1 MADHEDPLSGSA
13 PPMVRPKQPSNGMT
27 PIRYGDK
34 YNLGYES
41 RAEGEQ
47 YYVAPRG
54 VGAAKK
60 AQRYPLDQA
69 GWERAW
75 REFASREPANASDYL
90 RKLNPPVEAA
100 RTPAPAVPLLTIPT
114 IPGRDIVD
122 VLGLVTASAVMSRNV
137 FSDIGSDIVSV
148 FGGNLEGIEKAI
160 SLCIEQVQQRMY
172 ERARSVGA
180 DSVVGL
186 SLRLETVS
194 DKAQAILMSGTAVRS
209 HPCAQEVSSAR
220 VDVAPAMYR

>member
-1 MADHEDPLSGSA
+1 MCDHRELSTDST
-13 PPMVRPKQPSNGMT
+13 PPMVRPKRPSNGMT

-34 YNLGYES
+34 YNLGYET

-54 VGAAKK
+54 VGAAKR
-60 AQRYPLDQA
+60 AQRYSLDQS
-69 GWERAW
+69 GWELAW
-75 REFASREPANASDYL
+75 REFARREPANASDYL
-90 RKLNPPVEAA
+90 RQLSPPVEAA

-137 FSDIGSDIVSV
+137 FSDVGSDIASV

-172 ERARSVGA
+172 EQARSVGA

-186 SLRLETVS
+186 SLRLDTVS

-209 HPCAQEVSSAR
+209 RPGAQEASS
-220 VDVAPAMYR
+220 PLST